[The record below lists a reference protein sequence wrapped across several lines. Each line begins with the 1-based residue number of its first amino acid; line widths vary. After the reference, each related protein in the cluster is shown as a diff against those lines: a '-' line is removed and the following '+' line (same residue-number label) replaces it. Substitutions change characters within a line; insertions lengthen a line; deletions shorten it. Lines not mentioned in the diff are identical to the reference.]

1 MKKALLL
8 FLLLS
13 IFVSGCTPA
22 AEEGLQSS
30 SDSEVAVSVDT
41 SDLSSGESRNRFV
54 LGQDY
59 QFHFNFVVPSNLVES
74 ESHYY
79 FILPDGYSF
88 LRSKNKISGEVI
100 PVCNKVDCLHDR
112 EADLDRRKA
121 CNASLGGVLPGT
133 FQYYDGRLYV
143 LYEGV
148 DSFTS
153 NIQKRV
159 VREFQTDG
167 SGYND
172 ILELDGKLTSR
183 MVMHRGYLFIPATD
197 YMLPLEDYE
206 DEQLESMSYYLE
218 CYDLADLRKG
228 ASRILDVSGEWGQ
241 MNSMFAYDD
250 YLYVMVSGRSREYG
264 IEKAISRGLIYDMK
278 TGELKTLPMISGGV
292 QFALGE
298 SIYYFPRTA
307 EDNVSVRDMYAKS
320 PQAVVA
326 DLAGNPTDTID
337 ISYSPWLYGFGE
349 YLISDNFLGLLFDE
363 VPQEEGRR
371 LTCYTPEGEWLGEIS
386 AFEESA
392 SEASMAAVVGIND
405 EYIFF
410 IDRGE
415 KSRYALWTFRLA
427 DLGKPDLKAE
437 IFCEFM
443 T

>member
-59 QFHFNFVVPSNLVES
+59 QFYFNFTVPSNLVES

-159 VREFQTDG
+159 VREIQTDG

-241 MNSMFAYDD
+241 MNTMFAYDD
-250 YLYVMVSGRSREYG
+250 YLYITVAANSRENG
-264 IEKAISRGLIYDMK
+264 VEKNTKRDLIYDLEM
-278 TGELKTLPMISGGV
+278 GELKTLPRISGGL

-298 SIYYFPRTA
+298 SIYYFPHA
-307 EDNVSVRDMYAKS
+307 VDDSVFDMFANS
-320 PQAVVA
+320 PQAVVS
-326 DLAGNPTDTID
+326 DLAGNPTGVID
-337 ISYSPWLYGFGE
+337 VLYSPYLYGFGE
-349 YLISDNFLGLLFDE
+349 YLISDNELGLVFGV
-363 VPQEEGRR
+363 VPEEEGRR

-392 SEASMAAVVGIND
+392 SRASVVGLNS

-415 KSRYALWTFRLA
+415 QSSYALWTFRLA

-437 IFCEFM
+437 LFCEFM
-443 T
+443 D